1 MRIKRIMGEKGQ
13 VVIPRDLREMIG
25 IKGGEKI
32 VFEVV
37 NNKITLEKEEDSK
50 EFLKKFFSVSRTKE
64 KDLTLEDMRRIEEE
78 SYDDIL

>member
-1 MRIKRIMGEKGQ
+1 MGEKGQ